1 MVSLSDDVDVARM
14 AWLPEQDLLR
24 QEPPGQLSFPEPL
37 RLQVE
42 PDRVVHARPN
52 NASRVDVGV
61 APRTALPVV
70 ANHQE
75 KAAEKPAAD
84 KLAPAVP
91 PAVRPRLV
99 LPVRFVRWEGPD

>member
-14 AWLPEQDLLR
+14 AWLLEQDLLR
-24 QEPPGQLSFPEPL
+24 QAPPGQLSFPEPL
-37 RLQVE
+37 RLRVE
-42 PDRVVHARPN
+42 PDRAVHARRN
-52 NASRVDVGV
+52 NVNRVDVGV
-61 APRTALPVV
+61 VRRTALPVA

-75 KAAEKPAAD
+75 KAAEKLVVD

-99 LPVRFVRWEGPD
+99 LLVRFVRWEVPD

>member
-14 AWLPEQDLLR
+14 AWLPEQDLLL
-24 QEPPGQLSFPEPL
+24 QGPPGQLSFPEPL
-37 RLQVE
+37 PLRVE
-42 PDRVVHARPN
+42 RDRVVHARPN
-52 NASRVDVGV
+52 NASRGDVGV
-61 APRTALPVV
+61 VRRTALPVV

-75 KAAEKPAAD
+75 KAAEKLVVD

-99 LPVRFVRWEGPD
+99 LLVRFVRWEVPD